1 MTPEVDEKCIGAN
14 ERIVDEN
21 LAESSTSY
29 GSVHDATAIPDDLVV
44 NRWQR
49 YANNFVKFT
58 GAEARGVERIDES
71 LRTTKMTLG
80 EYYNMASVWFSVN
93 LTVSPICPRVLVVW

>member
-1 MTPEVDEKCIGAN
+1 MAPEVNEECSGASEK
-14 ERIVDEN
+14 IVDET

-29 GSVHDATAIPDDLVV
+29 ESIHDATAIPDDLVV

-49 YANNFVKFT
+49 YANNFVKFI
-58 GAEARGVERIDES
+58 GAEARGVERIDDS

-93 LTVSPICPRVLVVW
+93 LTVSRMCPHECVA